1 MVRARFLHAYPM
13 LTAVQ
18 TFFSLYSPCLKSF
31 DMRILS
37 EALEALKQQKSV
49 RRAGKYG
56 ACSFSNRVLAAHNLH
71 ADLRHTFSLNVL
83 YQRRT
88 SRLSVACLLS
98 PSHISSH
105 RRTRPSDICSL
116 SKSRP
121 DDLTTGTM
129 NSRLSSEFL
138 SVEQVPIPR
147 AGSGPLA
154 LTGPP
159 PAEQGITVRRLLR
172 RCQEDTYDVLDIRS
186 KS

>member
-18 TFFSLYSPCLKSF
+18 TFFSLYPPCLKSF

-98 PSHISSH
+98 PSHVSSH

-121 DDLTTGTM
+121 DDSTTGTM
-129 NSRLSSEFL
+129 NSRLSSEL
-138 SVEQVPIPR
+138 VSVQQVSIPR
-147 AGSGPLA
+147 AGSCP
-154 LTGPP
+154 LTGPLP
-159 PAEQGITVRRLLR
+159 TDYGA
-172 RCQEDTYDVLDIRS
+172 
-186 KS
+186 